1 MPEDSIMN
9 PPTIAPAA
17 PTNLNP
23 RDQREIPFN
32 ALDGPT
38 MSYMYVWLQTKT
50 IGMLDPIIAVSKRIN
65 QTSLILAITSTP
77 KIIEQTQDTIHT
89 KTNNFLRLYLSAQT
103 PANGPIKIL
112 GIAKAAKTKVI
123 KIGECVIS
131 KTSQEIAVFSI
142 QLAVEEVVDPIQT
155 NL

>member
-1 MPEDSIMN
+1 
-9 PPTIAPAA
+9 
-17 PTNLNP
+17 
-23 RDQREIPFN
+23 
-32 ALDGPT
+32 
-38 MSYMYVWLQTKT
+38 
-50 IGMLDPIIAVSKRIN
+50 MLDPIIAVSKRIN